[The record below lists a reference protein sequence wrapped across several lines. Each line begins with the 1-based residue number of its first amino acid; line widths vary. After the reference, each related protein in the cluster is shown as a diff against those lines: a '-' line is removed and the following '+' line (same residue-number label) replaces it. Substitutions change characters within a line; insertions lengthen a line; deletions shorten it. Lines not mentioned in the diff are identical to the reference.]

1 MTTVSANSLPS
12 PSPLRAPFRH
22 LAAQLSAALMLL
34 CLFVGLMTA
43 SLARADDFLPPE
55 QAFRFSAQLGTAGDI
70 EVQFK
75 IAPGYYMYR
84 DQFVFSTEPAA
95 ALTGPARIPAGK
107 VKFDE
112 TFQKDV
118 ETLRDTITIKVP
130 VDLTAMP
137 FTLLVRGQ
145 GCADAGLCYQPQD
158 YRVPVSEGK
167 VDDGRSAWS
176 TFGSLLGGNDISLSE
191 ALSRQGAAQTILVFF
206 VLGVLLA
213 LTPCVLPMVPIL
225 SAILVGDSVKSSRPR
240 LRGLGLAALYVLGM
254 SLVYTVAGVAAG
266 LSGEGLA
273 AALQTPWVLGIFAAL
288 LVVLALAM
296 FDVFTLQ
303 LPASWQTGLSARAS
317 RIPGG
322 RATGAFAMG
331 AVSALIVGPCVAAPL
346 AGALLY
352 ISQTR
357 DVVLGGAALF
367 ALAWG
372 MGVPLLVAG
381 ASAGALLPRA
391 GAWMD
396 GVKRFFGVL
405 LLAVA
410 WWMLAPVLP
419 AWMAMAGWAA
429 LAILAAT
436 LLRAFDSLPADASF
450 GRRVGKALGILFALL
465 GVLQAVGLASGGRDP
480 WQPLTHLVRGPVAT
494 VASNPPPGA
503 PAGTA
508 GKALANP
515 FANPFAPVPSDD
527 GANASSTPAPG
538 GVLTREQWLKQPPAP
553 AAAPHA
559 AFTRIKSVADL
570 DAVVAASDRPVMLD
584 FYADWCVSC
593 KEMEAF
599 TFPDPTVAAQMAQM
613 RVVQADVTA
622 NDAQDRELLKR
633 FRLFGPPGIIF
644 FDATGRELH
653 DSRVIGFQNARRFG
667 DVLAG
672 VLKAR

>member
-1 MTTVSANSLPS
+1 MMPALSLVTRHPRLAMR
-12 PSPLRAPFRH
+12 LR
-22 LAAQLSAALMLL
+22 AALMLM
-34 CLFVGLMTA
+34 CLLVAVLSA
-43 SLARADDFLPPE
+43 SVARAEDFLPPE
-55 QAFRFSAQLGTAGDI
+55 QAFRFSAELNRDGEI
-70 EVQFK
+70 EVQFR

-84 DQFVFSTEPAA
+84 EQFAFSAEPAGA
-95 ALTGPARIPAGK
+95 ITGPARIPPGK
-107 VKFDE
+107 VKYDE

-118 ETLRDTITIKVP
+118 ETHRDTLKIQVP
-130 VDLTAMP
+130 VDLSKIP

-158 YRVPVSEGK
+158 YRVPVSEDGK
-167 VDDGRSAWS
+167 VDDGSSLWR
-176 TFGSLLGGNDISLSE
+176 GIGGLLGANDIGLSD
-191 ALSRQGAAQTILVFF
+191 ALSRQGAAQTVVVFF

-225 SAILVGDSVKSSRPR
+225 SAILVGDRAASARPR

-273 AALQTPWVLGIFAAL
+273 AALQTPWVLGIFAVL

-331 AVSALIVGPCVAAPL
+331 SVSALIVGPCVAAPL

-357 DVVLGGAALF
+357 DILLGGAALF

-419 AWMAMAGWAA
+419 AWAAMGGWAA

-436 LLRAFDSLPADASF
+436 LLRAFDSLPVEAGF
-450 GRRVGKALGILFALL
+450 GRRVGKAVGILFALL

-480 WQPLTHLVRGPVAT
+480 WQPLAHFARGPV
-494 VASNPPPGA
+494 PQA
-503 PAGTA
+503 PLAGVA
-508 GKALANP
+508 GKSA
-515 FANPFAPVPSDD
+515 
-527 GANASSTPAPG
+527 
-538 GVLTREQWLKQPPAP
+538 AP
-553 AAAPHA
+553 AAAAAPDNVPTLDELLKRPPPASSGASAAHA
-559 AFTRIKSVADL
+559 PFTRIKSVADL

-599 TFPDPTVAAQMAQM
+599 TFPDPAVAAQMAQM
-613 RVVQADVTA
+613 KLVQADVTA

-633 FRLFGPPGIIF
+633 FRLFGPPGIVF
-644 FDATGRELH
+644 FDAAGRELH
-653 DSRVIGFQNARRFG
+653 DARVIGFQNARRFG

-672 VLKAR
+672 VLTPRR

>member
-1 MTTVSANSLPS
+1 MTPAPGPLFVSPAS
-12 PSPLRAPFRH
+12 PGLLAERLMARLRA
-22 LAAQLSAALMLL
+22 ALLLL
-34 CLFVGLMTA
+34 CLLAGVLAA
-43 SLARADDFLPPE
+43 STVNAEDFLPPE
-55 QAFRFSAQLGTAGDI
+55 QAFRFSARLVPSGEI

-84 DQFVFSTEPAA
+84 EQFAFTSEPATGVI
-95 ALTGPARIPAGK
+95 TGPAKIPPGK

-118 ETLRDTITIKVP
+118 ETHRDTLKILVP

-158 YRVPVSEGK
+158 YQVPVSEEGK
-167 VDDGRSAWS
+167 VSDGSSLWQGI
-176 TFGSLLGGNDISLSE
+176 GSLLGANDIGLSD

-225 SAILVGDSVKSSRPR
+225 SAILVGDRSHSARPR

-288 LVVLALAM
+288 LMVLALAM

-303 LPASWQTGLSARAS
+303 LPSSWQTGLSARAS
-317 RIPGG
+317 SIPGG
-322 RATGAFAMG
+322 RATGSFAMG

-357 DVVLGGAALF
+357 DIVLGGAALF

-372 MGVPLLVAG
+372 MGVPLLIAG

-396 GVKRFFGVL
+396 GVKRFFGML

-419 AWMAMAGWAA
+419 AWAAMGGWAA

-436 LLRAFDSLPADASF
+436 LLRAFDSLPVEAGV
-450 GRRVGKALGILFALL
+450 GRRAGKALGILFALL
-465 GVLQAVGLASGGRDP
+465 GVMQAVGLASGGRDP
-480 WQPLTHLVRGPVAT
+480 WQPLAHFARGPVASAP
-494 VASNPPPGA
+494 VASLP
-503 PAGTA
+503 
-508 GKALANP
+508 GKALVNP
-515 FANPFAPVPSDD
+515 FADT
-527 GANASSTPAPG
+527 SSSATDPAPG
-538 GVLTREQWLKQPPAP
+538 STAPGRVPTLDEWLQQPPPRTTP
-553 AAAPHA
+553 AGKHA
-559 AFTRIKSVADL
+559 IFTRIKSVADL
-570 DAVVAASDRPVMLD
+570 DAVVASSDRPVMLD

-599 TFPDPTVAAQMAQM
+599 TFPDPAVAAQLAQV
-613 RVVQADVTA
+613 RLVQADVTA

-644 FDATGRELH
+644 FDAKGRELH
-653 DSRVIGFQNARRFG
+653 DARVIGFQNARRFS
-667 DVLAG
+667 DVLAS
-672 VLKAR
+672 VLKTP

>member
-1 MTTVSANSLPS
+1 MTTVPDILLPS
-12 PSPLRAPFRH
+12 PSPLRAPFQQ
-22 LAAQLSAALMLL
+22 LAARLSAALMLL
-34 CLFVGLMTA
+34 CLVVGVMTA
-43 SLARADDFLPPE
+43 SLARAEDFLPPE
-55 QAFRFSAQLGTAGDI
+55 EAFRFSAQLGASGDI

-84 DQFVFSTEPAA
+84 EQFAFSTEPAA
-95 ALTGPARIPAGK
+95 AMTGPARIPAGK
-107 VKFDE
+107 IKFDE

-118 ETLRDTITIKVP
+118 ETLRDTITIMVP
-130 VDLTAMP
+130 VNMSAMP

-158 YRVPVSEGK
+158 YRVPVAGGK
-167 VDDGRSAWS
+167 VDDGRSVWS
-176 TFGSLLGGNDISLSE
+176 TFGSLLGANDISLSD

-213 LTPCVLPMVPIL
+213 LTPCVLPMMPIL
-225 SAILVGDSVKSSRPR
+225 SAILVGDRVKSSRPR

-254 SLVYTVAGVAAG
+254 SLVYTLAGVAAG

-303 LPASWQTGLSARAS
+303 VPASWQTALSARAS
-317 RIPGG
+317 AIPGG

-331 AVSALIVGPCVAAPL
+331 AISALIVGPCVAAPL

-419 AWMAMAGWAA
+419 AWLAMGGWAA
-429 LAILAAT
+429 LAILSAT
-436 LLRAFDSLPADASF
+436 LLRAFDSLPAEAGF

-480 WQPLTHLVRGPVAT
+480 WQPLVHLTRVERVAALPPVAAGSAK
-494 VASNPPPGA
+494 ASPFASALAGGSASADSAASSAAPGA
-503 PAGTA
+503 APTLDQLLKGTPTQPATGQQ
-508 GKALANP
+508 P
-515 FANPFAPVPSDD
+515 
-527 GANASSTPAPG
+527 ASG
-538 GVLTREQWLKQPPAP
+538 Q
-553 AAAPHA
+553 HA
-559 AFTRIKSVADL
+559 VFTRIKSVADL
-570 DAVVAASDRPVMLD
+570 DAIVAASDRPVMLD

-599 TFPDPTVAAQMAQM
+599 TFPDPNVAAQMAQM

-644 FDATGRELH
+644 FDANGRELH
-653 DSRVIGFQNARRFG
+653 ESRVIGFQNARRFG
-667 DVLAG
+667 DVLTG
-672 VLKAR
+672 VLRGS

>member
-1 MTTVSANSLPS
+1 MAMRL
-12 PSPLRAPFRH
+12 H
-22 LAAQLSAALMLL
+22 AALMLL
-34 CLFVGLMTA
+34 CLLAGLVIA
-43 SLARADDFLPPE
+43 SVARAEDFLPPE
-55 QAFRFSAQLGTAGDI
+55 QAFRFSAQRTKDAQI
-70 EVQFK
+70 EVQFR

-84 DQFVFSTEPAA
+84 EQFAFSTEPANA
-95 ALTGPARIPAGK
+95 ITGPARIPPGK

-118 ETLRDTITIKVP
+118 ETHRDTLKIQVP

-158 YRVPVSEGK
+158 YRVQVAADGK
-167 VDDGRSAWS
+167 VDDG
-176 TFGSLLGGNDISLSE
+176 GSMFAGIGTLLGANDIGLSE
-191 ALSRQGAAQTILVFF
+191 ALSRQGAAQTVLVFF

-225 SAILVGDSVKSSRPR
+225 SAILVGDRAATSRPR

-273 AALQTPWVLGIFAAL
+273 AALQTPWVLGIFATL

-303 LPASWQTGLSARAS
+303 LPTSWQTGLSARAS

-419 AWMAMAGWAA
+419 AWTAMGGWAA

-436 LLRAFDSLPADASF
+436 LLRAFDSLPADAGF
-450 GRRVGKALGILFALL
+450 GRRVGKALGVLFALL

-480 WQPLTHLVRGPVAT
+480 WQPLAHFARGPASIVPMANIGPRAGDTLNPNAASSRKET
-494 VASNPPPGA
+494 VTAASSPSGDVS
-503 PAGTA
+503 
-508 GKALANP
+508 NP
-515 FANPFAPVPSDD
+515 FA
-527 GANASSTPAPG
+527 
-538 GVLTREQWLKQPPAP
+538 AP
-553 AAAPHA
+553 AAGNVPTLDQLLKGGPAQAPTGEHA

-570 DAVVAASDRPVMLD
+570 DAIVAASDRPVMLD

-599 TFPDPTVAAQMAQM
+599 TFPDPTVATQMAQM
-613 RVVQADVTA
+613 RLVQADVTA

-644 FDATGRELH
+644 FDADGRELH

-672 VLKAR
+672 VLKSR

>member
-1 MTTVSANSLPS
+1 MISAFFSAGARSIGRL
-12 PSPLRAPFRH
+12 H
-22 LAAQLSAALMLL
+22 AALMLL
-34 CLFVGLMTA
+34 CLVVAVLVSSA
-43 SLARADDFLPPE
+43 ARAEDFLPPE
-55 QAFRFSAQLGTAGDI
+55 EAFRFSAQLTKDGDI

-84 DQFVFSTEPAA
+84 EQFAFSAEPADA
-95 ALTGPARIPAGK
+95 VTGPARIPPGK
-107 VKFDE
+107 VKYDE

-118 ETLRDTITIKVP
+118 ETHRDTLKIQVP
-130 VDLTAMP
+130 VDLTKMP

-158 YRVPVSEGK
+158 YRVPVSEEGK
-167 VDDGRSAWS
+167 LDDGSSMWRGI
-176 TFGSLLGGNDISLSE
+176 GSLLGANDIGLSD
-191 ALSRQGAAQTILVFF
+191 ALSRQGAAQTVLVFF

-225 SAILVGDSVKSSRPR
+225 SAILVGDRAASRRPR

-254 SLVYTVAGVAAG
+254 SLVYTIAGVAAG

-273 AALQTPWVLGIFAAL
+273 AALQTPWVLGIFAVL

-357 DVVLGGAALF
+357 DVLLGGAALF

-419 AWMAMAGWAA
+419 AWVAMGGWAA

-436 LLRAFDSLPADASF
+436 LLRAFDSLPTESGF

-480 WQPLTHLVRGPVAT
+480 WQPLAHLAR
-494 VASNPPPGA
+494 A
-503 PAGTA
+503 PATLPAASLPGGGVGSATDKTP
-508 GKALANP
+508 GNP
-515 FANPFAPVPSDD
+515 FAGSAGSPP
-527 GANASSTPAPG
+527 GQSS
-538 GVLTREQWLKQPPAP
+538 
-553 AAAPHA
+553 AAAGTVPTLEALLKGAPSAAPTGPHA
-559 AFTRIKSVADL
+559 VFTRIKSVADL
-570 DAVVAASDRPVMLD
+570 DAVVAAADRPVMLD

-599 TFPDPTVAAQMAQM
+599 TFPDPAVATQMAQM
-613 RVVQADVTA
+613 TLVQADVTA

-644 FDATGRELH
+644 FDAAGRELH
-653 DSRVIGFQNARRFG
+653 DARVIGFQNARRFG
-667 DVLAG
+667 DVLAR
-672 VLKAR
+672 VLTPSR

>member
-12 PSPLRAPFRH
+12 LSPLRAPFRQ

-34 CLFVGLMTA
+34 CLLVGLMTA

-55 QAFRFSAQLGTAGDI
+55 EAFRFSAQLGTAGDI

-84 DQFVFSTEPAA
+84 DQFVFSAEPAA

-118 ETLRDTITIKVP
+118 ETLRDTITINVP

-225 SAILVGDSVKSSRPR
+225 SAILVGDSMKSSRPR

-254 SLVYTVAGVAAG
+254 SLVYTAAGVAAG

-303 LPASWQTGLSARAS
+303 LPSSWQTGLSARAS

-372 MGVPLLVAG
+372 MGVPLLAAG

-419 AWMAMAGWAA
+419 AWTAMAGWAA

-436 LLRAFDSLPADASF
+436 LLRAFDSLPAEASF

-494 VASNPPPGA
+494 VASNQVPSA
-503 PAGTA
+503 PVGTT

-515 FANPFAPVPSDD
+515 FAVAPSDN
-527 GANASSTPAPG
+527 GINPASSAAPATAPT
-538 GVLTREQWLKQPPAP
+538 LDQWLKQPPAP

-613 RVVQADVTA
+613 QVVQADVTA
-622 NDAQDRELLKR
+622 NDTQDRELLKR

-672 VLKAR
+672 VLQKK

>member
-1 MTTVSANSLPS
+1 MTPAPGVFLPS
-12 PSPLRAPFRH
+12 FSPLRTPFQQ
-22 LAAQLSAALMLL
+22 LAARLSAALMLL
-34 CLFVGLMTA
+34 CLLVGVMTA
-43 SLARADDFLPPE
+43 SLARAEDFLPPE
-55 QAFRFSAQLGTAGDI
+55 QAFRFSAQLATGGQEI

-84 DQFVFSTEPAA
+84 EQFAFSTEPAA

-118 ETLRDTITIKVP
+118 ETLRDTIMIMVP
-130 VDLTAMP
+130 VDITAMP

-176 TFGSLLGGNDISLSE
+176 AFGSLLGGNDISLSE

-419 AWMAMAGWAA
+419 AWIAMGGWAA

-436 LLRAFDSLPADASF
+436 LLRAFDSLPAEASF

-480 WQPLTHLVRGPVAT
+480 WQPLTHLVRGPAT
-494 VASNPPPGA
+494 VASNPVSGA
-503 PAGTA
+503 PASTA
-508 GKALANP
+508 GKA
-515 FANPFAPVPSDD
+515 FANPFAPASSDD
-527 GANASSTPAPG
+527 SANAASSAASS
-538 GVLTREQWLKQPPAP
+538 GVLTREAWLKQPPAP
-553 AAAPHA
+553 AAGPHA
-559 AFTRIKSVADL
+559 VFTRIKSVADL

-599 TFPDPTVAAQMAQM
+599 TFPDPNVAAQMAQM

-622 NDAQDRELLKR
+622 NDTQDRELLKR

-672 VLKAR
+672 VLKPR

>member
-1 MTTVSANSLPS
+1 MTTVPDILLPF
-12 PSPLRAPFRH
+12 PSPLRAPFKRF
-22 LAAQLSAALMLL
+22 AAQLSAALMLL

-43 SLARADDFLPPE
+43 SLARAEDFLPPE
-55 QAFRFSAQLGTAGDI
+55 EAFRFSAQLGTGGDI

-84 DQFVFSTEPAA
+84 EQFAFSTEPAA

-118 ETLRDTITIKVP
+118 ETLRDTIIIKVP

-176 TFGSLLGGNDISLSE
+176 SFGSLLGGNDISLSE

-254 SLVYTVAGVAAG
+254 SLVYTAAGVAAG

-372 MGVPLLVAG
+372 MGVPLLAAG

-419 AWMAMAGWAA
+419 AWTAMGGWAA

-436 LLRAFDSLPADASF
+436 LLRAFDSLPAEASF

-480 WQPLTHLVRGPVAT
+480 WQPLAHLVRAPVAT
-494 VASNPPPGA
+494 VASNPVPGS

-515 FANPFAPVPSDD
+515 FAVAPADGINPASTAAPATVPTLDQ
-527 GANASSTPAPG
+527 
-538 GVLTREQWLKQPPAP
+538 LLKQPAAP
-553 AAAPHA
+553 ATAPHA

-599 TFPDPTVAAQMAQM
+599 TFPDPNVAAQMAQM

-653 DSRVIGFQNARRFG
+653 DSRVIGFQSARRFG

-672 VLKAR
+672 VLKPR